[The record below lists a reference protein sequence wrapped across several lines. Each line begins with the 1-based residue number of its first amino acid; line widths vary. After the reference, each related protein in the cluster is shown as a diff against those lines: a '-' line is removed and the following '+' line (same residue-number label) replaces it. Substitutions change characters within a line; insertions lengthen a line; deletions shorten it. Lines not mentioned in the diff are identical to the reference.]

1 MVREFTELQGK
12 MGGIYARDAGEP
24 ETIWRAIYHHYSPI
38 AADANAA
45 PLAEHLGG
53 AAVTWAAVSL
63 ADKFD
68 TVVGLFAAGER
79 PTGSRDPF
87 GLRRQ
92 AHGILRILL
101 DADTLTATEARPSF
115 GTFLAA
121 VEPKF
126 AQAGSELGA
135 DVEGAR
141 PALHAFIGERLEYV
155 LEQRGAKRQA
165 VRAVVRG
172 RQVPDLRPL
181 DVKRNVAA
189 LQEFVDSE
197 SFRKLAEAFKRV
209 RNIAR
214 ELDDATAVADD
225 AWRGELKDAAE
236 IALFDEIQRRGG
248 VIERAVAEGR
258 DFRAAYV
265 EAAQFQPAV
274 DKFFTEVFVM
284 VEDAALRRAR
294 LRLMKRLEQLILQL
308 GDISEIVAPES

>member
-1 MVREFTELQGK
+1 MPTSIE
-12 MGGIYARDAGEP
+12 
-24 ETIWRAIYHHYSPI
+24 
-38 AADANAA
+38 ANAA
-45 PLAEHLGG
+45 PAAETLGE
-53 AAVTWAAVSL
+53 AKVTWAAVSL
-63 ADKFD
+63 ADKLD

-79 PTGSRDPF
+79 PTGSRDPL

-101 DADTLTATEARPSF
+101 DVDTLTGVCARPTLGQLFAPFESGF
-115 GTFLAA
+115 RDITGEAGAA
-121 VEPKF
+121 VE
-126 AQAGSELGA
+126 E
-135 DVEGAR
+135 AR
-141 PALHAFIGERLEYV
+141 PALYGFFRERLEYA
-155 LEQRGAKRQA
+155 LEQRGASVQA

-172 RQVPDLRPL
+172 RPLPELRPL

-214 ELDDATAVADD
+214 ELKSDAPQDDSVLRAALKEPAEVA
-225 AWRGELKDAAE
+225 L
-236 IALFDEIQRRGG
+236 LDEIDRRR
-248 VIERAVAEGR
+248 VSIDKAVAEGR
-258 DFRAAYV
+258 DFRAAYA

-274 DKFFTEVFVM
+274 ERFFNEVFVM
-284 VEDAALRRAR
+284 VDEPPLREAR